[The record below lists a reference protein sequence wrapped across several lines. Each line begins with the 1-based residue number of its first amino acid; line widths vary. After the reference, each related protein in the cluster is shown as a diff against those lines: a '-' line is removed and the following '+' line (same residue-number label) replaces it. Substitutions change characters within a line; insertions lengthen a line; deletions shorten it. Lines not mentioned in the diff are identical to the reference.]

1 MTLTKVMLSLICVM
15 LICVRLVLRLLILF
29 SFPFCNKYSALFK
42 KKKKKIVLHFCK
54 KLLDWII

>member
-42 KKKKKIVLHFCK
+42 KKKKKILNNIDH
-54 KLLDWII
+54 